1 MPEIQPHEAPVPPRG
16 DDVENPRDGG
26 LPRVA
31 STGSAHVEASRHSAA
46 EPRNGTDPAPIEAP
60 RHSAAEPRNGTEPT
74 QAEVPQRSA
83 PVVQDEPT
91 SAGLD
96 IIGPTP
102 IAAEAP
108 APAAPES
115 PTPTTGD
122 DEILHARR
130 LHLRG
135 RESRVFGPVDLTLT
149 RGGITVVTGQQ
160 GAGRSALLLA
170 LSGRLKGVQG
180 ELQSAEIDGIAHP
193 RKLRRQVSVARI
205 SDLADLEPNLTIAE
219 SRDERS
225 IADGIGVR
233 RGRERFAELETLL
246 NHQFDKEQWVGR
258 MPAVERT
265 LLTIVL
271 GCLAPASF
279 VVLDDVDDS
288 LTDRQL
294 GWIYDA
300 LALLQ
305 EQGNSFVLSSL
316 EQSPLPPRAQVVH
329 LSPPPTRT
337 EPNFELHR
345 LRRRLAQPTSTN
357 PTTEELD

>member
-1 MPEIQPHEAPVPPRG
+1 MPEIQPHEAPVLPRR
-16 DDVENPRDGG
+16 DDVESPRDGD
-26 LPRVA
+26 LPHVA
-31 STGSAHVEASRHSAA
+31 ATGSAHVEAPRHSAV
-46 EPRNGTDPAPIEAP
+46 EPRNDADPAPVEAP
-60 RHSAAEPRNGTEPT
+60 RHSAPAI
-74 QAEVPQRSA
+74 
-83 PVVQDEPT
+83 QDEPV

-96 IIGPTP
+96 IISPAPVATENP
-102 IAAEAP
+102 ALLTAEAP

-115 PTPTTGD
+115 PTPITGD
-122 DEILHARR
+122 DEILRARR
-130 LHLRG
+130 LQLRG
-135 RESRVFGPVDLTLT
+135 RESKVFGPVDLTLT

-219 SRDERS
+219 SRDERA

-288 LTDRQL
+288 LTERQL
-294 GWIYDA
+294 TWIHDG
-300 LALLQ
+300 LGLLT
-305 EQGNSFVLSSL
+305 EQGHSFVLSSL
-316 EQSPLPPRAQVVH
+316 EQSPVPPRAQVVH